1 MINPTD
7 IDWTE
12 LVKKVDAAEP
22 TEGWGGDGE
31 PAKVVFLGTVFNL
44 TPSGKYYTPF
54 AHSNITEGE
63 AEEDTDWWVEME
75 KLAAGYGLFLTPGEG
90 DPCDIMVGKFVEG

>member
-22 TEGWGGDGE
+22 TEGWGWDGD
-31 PAKVVFLGTVFNL
+31 PAKVVFLGTIPNMV
-44 TPSGKYYTPF
+44 PSGKYCILWCDNCTD
-54 AHSNITEGE
+54 EE
-63 AEEDTDWWVEME
+63 AAEDTDWWVEME
-75 KLAAGYGLFLTPGEG
+75 ELAAGYGLFLTSSEG
-90 DPCDIMVGKFVEG
+90 DPCDIMVGKVVEE